1 MPKRK
6 GGADGGAGGTAKKT
20 RSDDQGDQP
29 QQEEEQEEDHNDN
42 PPPSSMASPARSGR
56 GRKPDTAFEKAI
68 KAWMKAGPAHAA
80 AATKLKECNDEYE
93 AKKEALSA
101 YGFDPTKHSF
111 KSLVSGKKEKNQP
124 PAEGFAIVIDKPA
137 SEEDAIERCVA
148 LSDFVDAYAERLRAS
163 VTLTAT
169 KKTLDETTAEK
180 KRLEGEVADA
190 TAEVEADPFAV

>member
-6 GGADGGAGGTAKKT
+6 GGADGGAGGAAKKT
-20 RSDDQGDQP
+20 RSDDQGDQ
-29 QQEEEQEEDHNDN
+29 QEQKEEQEDRNDN
-42 PPPSSMASPARSGR
+42 PPPSSMGSPARSGR

-80 AATKLKECNDEYE
+80 AATELKECNDAYE
-93 AKKEALSA
+93 AKKEALNA

-111 KSLVSGKKEKNQP
+111 KHLVSGKKEKNQP

-148 LSDFVDAYAERLRAS
+148 LSDFVDAYAKRLRAS
-163 VTLTAT
+163 VTLTAA
-169 KKTLDETTAEK
+169 KKTLDETTAEQT
-180 KRLEGEVADA
+180 RLEGEVADA